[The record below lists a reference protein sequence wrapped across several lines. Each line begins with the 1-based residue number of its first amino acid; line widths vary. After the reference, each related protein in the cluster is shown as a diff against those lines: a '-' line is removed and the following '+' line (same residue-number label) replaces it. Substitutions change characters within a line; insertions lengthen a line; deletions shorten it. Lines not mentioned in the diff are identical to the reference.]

1 MAMKN
6 RESTRILLV
15 YSYYHHHLM
24 VERLASIM
32 AGYGISMEL
41 LCTDNYKSTFRSPG
55 LWLMRHAGRLG
66 STRLVHRFFERC
78 VFPALARRFDLVD
91 FHVFT
96 SSRLPLMRAC
106 KDKGIPFDISPWGT
120 DVLRSSREY
129 LDEQAEGFG
138 ACRFIKS
145 APSVLDA
152 VSEAYGGRYDAK
164 MRTVYWGQMDF
175 EVIDSI
181 GPDALQ
187 KFRESLSLEDGD
199 ITVCCGY
206 NAFLAQQHLA
216 ILKALGTLPD
226 SLRQR
231 IFLLIPMTYPPDP
244 KYVEEVKSAAEKS
257 GLRHVVFDRYMT
269 AEDVAALRISTDV
282 VVNMQITDAF
292 SGSLQGHLYA
302 GGVLVIGEWLNY
314 PMLDGIGA
322 YYIKTNFDTLASVL
336 QDVLTDLPEYKRRCQ
351 GNREKISGL
360 TSWPAVAP
368 AWAETYKI

>member
-1 MAMKN
+1 MDN
-6 RESTRILLV
+6 TRPTRVLLV

-32 AGYGISMEL
+32 AGYGISIEL
-41 LCTDNYKSTFRSPG
+41 LCTDNYITTLRSPG
-55 LWLMRHAGRLG
+55 LWLMRHAGPLG
-66 STRLVHRFFERC
+66 NTRLVHRLFERC
-78 VFPALARRFDLVD
+78 IFPALVRRFDLVD

-106 KDKGIPFDISPWGT
+106 KSKGIPFDITPWGT

-129 LDEQAEGFG
+129 LDEQAEGFD
-138 ACRFIKS
+138 ACRYIKS
-145 APSVLDA
+145 ALSLQDVI
-152 VSEAYGGRYDAK
+152 SEAYGGKYDAK
-164 MRTVYWGQMDF
+164 IRTVYWGQTGF

-181 GPDALQ
+181 GPYALGR
-187 KFRESLSLEDGD
+187 FRKSLPLEEGD

-206 NAFLAQQHLA
+206 NAFIAQQHVP
-216 ILKALGTLPD
+216 ILKALGTLPE

-231 IFLLIPMTYPPDP
+231 IFLLVPMTYPPDP
-244 KYVEEVKSAAEKS
+244 KYVEEVKSVAEKS
-257 GLRHVVFDRYMT
+257 GLRHKVYDRYMT
-269 AEDVAALRISTDV
+269 AEDVAAMRIATDV

-314 PMLDGIGA
+314 PMLDAIGT
-322 YYIKTNFDTLASVL
+322 YYIKTNFDTLADVL
-336 QDVLTDLPEYKRRCQ
+336 QDVLTKLPEYKRRCR

-368 AWAETYKI
+368 AWADSYKL